1 MSRFLLFWL
10 CPHPEGHCGPE
21 SRQVSPGQREV
32 ARTSP
37 GVGDKLPR
45 ESLLEALSRL
55 PFSMVQA
62 ARTPLRSKC
71 GRGLMGG
78 TPLLS
83 FTSEVWTITGWIEA
97 PLEKM
102 FFLYQRRE
110 PGTHRSVHL
119 LKPLQLTP
127 SHGGPALEKIQLHS
141 VKYIRCARAPS
152 VISK

>member
-21 SRQVSPGQREV
+21 SRQVSPGQQGV

-45 ESLLEALSRL
+45 ESLLEALGCL

-97 PLEKM
+97 PLEKNVLPVSEERTRDSQVCSSPEATSAHP
-102 FFLYQRRE
+102 FPWWPN
-110 PGTHRSVHL
+110 PGEN
-119 LKPLQLTP
+119 
-127 SHGGPALEKIQLHS
+127 PAAQ
-141 VKYIRCARAPS
+141 C
-152 VISK
+152 